1 VLLIGRIAWRFF
13 ELYSLGGQ
21 APPPAG
27 MNDITYSPLTLAIFA
42 TLAGYY
48 VTYAIGL
55 LRWRRR
61 VTGAH

>member
-1 VLLIGRIAWRFF
+1 MYQTYALTD
-13 ELYSLGGQ
+13 Q
-21 APPPAG
+21 ASATG
-27 MNDITYSPLTLAIFA
+27 MNAVTYSPLTLMIFA

-61 VTGAH
+61 VAAETGSAA